1 MQGAQ
6 QNHRIR
12 AAGNGDENFPP
23 AQKQPAVFDSA
34 FGTLEK
40 FAHAPILL
48 FFGAAGKRRDRKVV
62 SDVKPF
68 RY

>member
-12 AAGNGDENFPP
+12 AAGNGDENFPT
-23 AQKQPAVFDSA
+23 AQKQPAALDFA

-48 FFGAAGKRRDRKVV
+48 FFGASGKRPDYWKLA
-62 SDVKPF
+62 
-68 RY
+68 